1 MFYKLGIVYGFLFL
15 QSKRGKPGNSHCGG
29 VHTQSFTNGPSELPR
44 ENTEK
49 WIVHH
54 NQLKLCLSDAEPEN
68 ANMQLLETTASE
80 NISEGNASSGADVID
95 MEVMQDVKKK

>member
-1 MFYKLGIVYGFLFL
+1 MAFCFRNQKGANQEILIVVGSIHNHW
-15 QSKRGKPGNSHCGG
+15 QS
-29 VHTQSFTNGPSELPR
+29 GPSELPR